1 MRGERDPRSLGPRG
15 EVFFHRRPKKRC
27 DVCLCQ
33 SVSPTAQ
40 TDVAQ
45 RSSRGAPDNEAPQG
59 APQVEKSFYFY
70 YGRKSFYYGFHYG
83 SKHFYYGFYYDRV
96 GFWAETNR
104 GGKIVLHFHGS
115 IRGGPYCP
123 YGNP

>member
-1 MRGERDPRSLGPRG
+1 MASGIQGAWAQE
-15 EVFFHRRPKKRC
+15 EKFFHRRPKKRC

-40 TDVAQ
+40 TDVTQ

-59 APQVEKSFYFY
+59 APQVKVSIMVEKVSITV
-70 YGRKSFYYGFHYG
+70 SIMAQNI
-83 SKHFYYGFYYDRV
+83 SITV
-96 GFWAETNR
+96 SIT
-104 GGKIVLHFHGS
+104 IVLVFGLKQIVVVKS
-115 IRGGPYCP
+115 CFIFMVRSGGGPYCP